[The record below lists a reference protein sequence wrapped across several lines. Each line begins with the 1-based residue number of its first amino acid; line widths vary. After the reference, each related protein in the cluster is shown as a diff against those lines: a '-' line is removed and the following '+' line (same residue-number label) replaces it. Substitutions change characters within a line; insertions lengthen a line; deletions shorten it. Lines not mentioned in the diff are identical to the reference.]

1 MTHNTLILT
10 GKRLLGMVFALA
22 LAAPHAAA
30 HEIPD
35 HYGYV
40 GGHISQYWFDT
51 DKISV
56 KEVTLPGI
64 QAGARFNENWSAQVW
79 WERNNVVKGR
89 PGPRIYAGV
98 ALLSVRHHFHD
109 TSLAGFEPY
118 AGLAAGQIR
127 FDRQGS
133 NVRHEQELIG
143 IEFGA
148 QRRLSEHWILDLGA
162 RPMRAAARNALEG
175 EIYAALNFV
184 MGQRQPA
191 APAPAPAPVDPR
203 TVDSDGDGVPDY
215 RDDCPNTPANVAVDE
230 QGCPLDSDGDGVP
243 DYLDQCPGTP
253 AGALVDEQGC
263 QVYLERDVRET
274 LYVEFE
280 LNRAVLREES
290 VQELSLIAQLMRQY
304 PAASLLLEGHTDS
317 TGAVAYN
324 EQLSSRRAEA
334 VKEALVTHYDV
345 DPARIDTEGK
355 GPAEPIA
362 DNSTAEGRAQNR
374 RVEAILRAT
383 ARDAVYE

>member
-1 MTHNTLILT
+1 MTHQTLRLT
-10 GKRLLGMVFALA
+10 GKHLLAAVFTLA
-22 LAAPHAAA
+22 LATTHASA

-35 HYGYV
+35 EYGYV

-56 KEVTLPGI
+56 KEATLPGI
-64 QAGARFNENWSAQVW
+64 QAGVRFNENWSAQIW
-79 WERNNVVKGR
+79 WERNNVVR
-89 PGPRIYAGV
+89 DTPGPRTYAGV
-98 ALLSVRHHFHD
+98 ALLSVRHHFNN
-109 TSLAGFEPY
+109 TSLIGFEPY

-133 NVRHEQELIG
+133 NVRHEQELVG
-143 IEFGA
+143 LEFGA

-162 RPMRAAARNALEG
+162 RPMRAASRNALEG

-184 MGQRQPA
+184 IGGRQQPA
-191 APAPAPAPVDPR
+191 PEPAPPVDPR
-203 TVDSDGDGVPDY
+203 TIDSDGDGVPDY
-215 RDDCPNTPANVAVDE
+215 RDECPDTPANVTVDE
-230 QGCPLDSDGDGVP
+230 VGCPLDSDGDGVP
-243 DYLDQCPGTP
+243 DYLDQCPDTP
-253 AGALVDEQGC
+253 AGAIVDEQGC

-280 LNRAVLREES
+280 LNRAVLR
-290 VQELSLIAQLMRQY
+290 QEYIAELGLIAHMMRQY
-304 PAASLLLEGHTDS
+304 PDASLLLEGHTDS

-324 EQLSSRRAEA
+324 EQLSAQRADA
-334 VKEALVTHYDV
+334 VKDALVTHYDV
-345 DPARIDTEGK
+345 DPARITTEGK
-355 GPAEPIA
+355 GPAVPIA

-383 ARDAVYE
+383 AREAAYE